1 MLSACW
7 EHLASVVPSFAFEGE
22 LVPEQEE
29 IAFVVTW
36 QHRQLAAEQ

>member
-7 EHLASVVPSFAFEGE
+7 EHLASEVPSSFEEE
-22 LVPEQEE
+22 LVPKQEE

-36 QHRQLAAEQ
+36 QHQQLAAEQ

>member
-7 EHLASVVPSFAFEGE
+7 EHLASEVPSSFEE
-22 LVPEQEE
+22 LVPKQEE

-36 QHRQLAAEQ
+36 QHQQLAAEQ